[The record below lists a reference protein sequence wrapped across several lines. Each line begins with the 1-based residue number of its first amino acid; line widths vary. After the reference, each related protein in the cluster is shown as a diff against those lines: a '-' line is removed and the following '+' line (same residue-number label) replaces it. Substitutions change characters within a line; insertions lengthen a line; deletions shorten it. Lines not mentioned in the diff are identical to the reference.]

1 MKPAVQMLLGLPV
14 TQIISSR
21 GPGVA
26 VRCLACNP
34 LPPAGAAPPNHGLN
48 PPPNPPAQQGPV
60 QTVNITK
67 DDGFHVLSCRNG
79 GKGSVGGI
87 MKAVRHF
94 GANAQLERGFRDCCS
109 HADGRATVAHE
120 PPLLNY
126 GSRKGP
132 GGDKTRADIA
142 ITLPDGSTTLIDT
155 SIAKPDPSKFPTSV
169 KIEGAGAAANERV
182 VRKTAKYNQQWTL
195 DDGNKLVIAAME
207 AGGRWH
213 PDLIE
218 FVKRFFHASC
228 GDDTKTYVYKLKATT
243 QRVSVALRRM
253 TSRALMEMERRAK
266 AYPSVAVGAA
276 LPPP

>member
-1 MKPAVQMLLGLPV
+1 MML
-14 TQIISSR
+14 SSR
-21 GPGVA
+21 PSSGSTQVET
-26 VRCLACNP
+26 CLG
-34 LPPAGAAPPNHGLN
+34 AG
-48 PPPNPPAQQGPV
+48 
-60 QTVNITK
+60 
-67 DDGFHVLSCRNG
+67 
-79 GKGSVGGI
+79 
-87 MKAVRHF
+87 
-94 GANAQLERGFRDCCS
+94 LERHGGLLLCS
-109 HADGRATVAHE
+109 HARAS
-120 PPLLNY
+120 
-126 GSRKGP
+126 GKS
-132 GGDKTRADIA
+132 KTPIR
-142 ITLPDGSTTLIDT
+142 IDT